1 MKARVHLGGG
11 VAMAFPSS
19 RPACD
24 AEEARSE
31 STTAAAREK
40 EMNDNITVVA
50 TNTFTTGRLVSIELA
65 IDLQSH
71 SGILSKALKIAHGVP
86 HKLKGELQA
95 RSLCGGGRVSDP
107 FGRAQLSY
115 WFCFVAR

>member
-1 MKARVHLGGG
+1 
-11 VAMAFPSS
+11 
-19 RPACD
+19 
-24 AEEARSE
+24 
-31 STTAAAREK
+31 
-40 EMNDNITVVA
+40 MNDNITVVA

-95 RSLCGGGRVSDP
+95 RSLCGGG
-107 FGRAQLSY
+107 GTGL
-115 WFCFVAR
+115 